1 MAISKNNPSP
11 QSIKTSTISFSQ
23 EELLELK
30 TLRTEISQLTFDL
43 GNLAI
48 NKFKL
53 KEEEKN
59 LNKKLFELETKEST
73 LAKSLSKKYGKG
85 SINLDSGTFTP
96 IK

>member
-11 QSIKTSTISFSQ
+11 QNIKTSSISFSQ
-23 EELLELK
+23 EELSELK
-30 TLRTEISQLTFDL
+30 NLRTEISQLTFDL
-43 GNLAI
+43 GTLMI

-59 LNKKLFELETKEST
+59 LNKKLIDLETKEST

-96 IK
+96 IN